1 HDSVHGPFLKEASRL
16 LAAHRGQRP
25 PPTEQE
31 ITKAFEI
38 AKKTSKRNIIREVAN
53 TVSKEG
59 DISSAIELVDSFP
72 IRNDTPGVRTI
83 PSKVIPETDRSD
95 RPGEDREFMDRFKA
109 EEEIRKTGEELS
121 EPNVEK
127 IIGERKAKRRELDS
141 LLSGVDDL
149 INDGN
154 E

>member
-1 HDSVHGPFLKEASRL
+1 M
-16 LAAHRGQRP
+16 
-25 PPTEQE
+25 
-31 ITKAFEI
+31 
-38 AKKTSKRNIIREVAN
+38 
-53 TVSKEG
+53 
-59 DISSAIELVDSFP
+59 
-72 IRNDTPGVRTI
+72 PGARTI
-83 PSKVIPETDRSD
+83 PSKAIPETDRSD

-121 EPNVEK
+121 EPKLEK

-149 INDGN
+149 INDEN